1 MSARPRRWAALI
13 IGTGLLALALE
24 FAGTAVAVASAADLP
39 ADVRSQPASAAAPA
53 PSSDS
58 SSDRSSDRSS
68 GDPSSPS
75 AAERSKGACVA
86 RHQSAQ
92 ILRRDRQLIAA
103 RAALRACSGV
113 ACPAAVRADCI
124 QWLDEVG
131 RSLPSLVI
139 TAGAGGTDLV
149 DVRVFIDGQLVT
161 ARLSGAALDVDPGE
175 HHLRLESPTWPPVE
189 RTVLVSEGVKERT
202 IDVDFAP
209 ATPPREIRTPPVLD
223 YILGGVTLASLST
236 FAAFGISALY
246 DRQRLQQSCAPFCSQ
261 DEVNPVRM
269 KLIIADTALGVAV
282 TSLAVGLYLRA
293 VRPAAP
299 RRSAQRA
306 GGGLSALL
314 GASATGAGVDVA
326 GVF

>member
-1 MSARPRRWAALI
+1 MSAPRRRWTELI
-13 IGTGLLALALE
+13 IGAALPALALGL
-24 FAGTAVAVASAADLP
+24 AGADVAVARAADLP
-39 ADVRSQPASAAAPA
+39 AQVRSQPTSGELPSEPA
-53 PSSDS
+53 
-58 SSDRSSDRSS
+58 SDRSS
-68 GDPSSPS
+68 GDASSPNT
-75 AAERSKGACVA
+75 AERSKAACVA

-103 RAALRACSGV
+103 RAALRACSGA

-131 RSLPSLVI
+131 RSLPSLVV

-149 DVRVFIDGQLVT
+149 DVRVFIDGQLAT

-175 HHLRLESPTWPPVE
+175 HHLRLESPPWSPVE
-189 RTVLVSEGVKERT
+189 RTILVSEGVKGRA

-282 TSLAVGLYLRA
+282 TSLAIGLYLRA
-293 VRPAAP
+293 VRPVAP

-306 GGGLSALL
+306 GAGLSALL